1 MTSFHFSFAR
11 RCLALVIE
19 LSIVLSALAVPVA
32 DSAEPDSVAIDSSF
46 TEIVVDFRVNST
58 TIDPAFRNNRRNLDD
73 IVALVRQLMAD
84 SKLSVTGIAFCGS
97 ASPEGRADLN
107 QRLAR
112 GRLDAL
118 EAYIRRRVSI
128 PDSVISRDDSYIPWN
143 YLRQQITSSDVP
155 YKTKVLAV
163 LTDDAIFGADNAS
176 IISEL
181 KNIDQG
187 AVWSDL
193 NRSYFAA
200 MRNATAVF
208 GLQTM
213 RTFHRPKP
221 EPEPEPKPEPQPEPE
236 PVMVSQ
242 PEHEPEPQPS
252 PTPEPQPQPVAE
264 IHDFGSRHLFVKT
277 NVVGLGMLVAN
288 VAAEIELS
296 NHLSVALPISYSA
309 WDYFSSTRKF
319 RTFAIQPELRYHF
332 SNTDGLFV
340 GAHFGLAYYNFAF
353 GGDFRTQDHDG
364 SSPAIGG
371 GISLGY
377 RLPISANRRWR
388 IEFAVGA
395 GVYCLHHDK
404 FYNTDP
410 TKAGMLALTE
420 RKTRLGLDQAALN
433 IIYTFDL
440 NKWTR

>member
-1 MTSFHFSFAR
+1 MTSYHFSFAR
-11 RCLALVIE
+11 RCLALVFE
-19 LSIVLSALAVPVA
+19 LSIVLSALAMPVA
-32 DSAEPDSVAIDSSF
+32 DSAEADSVAIDSSF
-46 TEIVVDFRVNST
+46 KEIVVDFRVNST
-58 TIDPAFRNNRRNLDD
+58 TIDPAFRNNSRNLDD
-73 IVALVRQLMAD
+73 IVALVRRLMAD

-97 ASPEGRADLN
+97 ASPEGGADLN

-118 EAYIRRRVSI
+118 ESYIRRRVSI

-143 YLRQQITSSDVP
+143 SLRQQISASYVP
-155 YKTKVLAV
+155 YKAKVLAV
-163 LTDDAIFGADNAS
+163 LTDDAIFGSENDL
-176 IISEL
+176 IISQL
-181 KNIDQG
+181 KSLDQG
-187 AVWSDL
+187 AVWTDL
-193 NRSYFAA
+193 NSRYFAA

-208 GLQTM
+208 GLQAM

-221 EPEPEPKPEPQPEPE
+221 KTEPEPEPELEPEPE
-236 PVMVSQ
+236 PEPMPQ
-242 PEHEPEPQPS
+242 PEILPEPE
-252 PTPEPQPQPVAE
+252 PQPVAE
-264 IHDFGSRHLFVKT
+264 ILDFGTRRLFVKT

-296 NHLSVALPISYSA
+296 HHISVALPISYSA
-309 WDYFSSTRKF
+309 WDYFSATRKF
-319 RTFAIQPELRYHF
+319 RTFAIQPEVRYHF
-332 SNTDGLFV
+332 SKTDGLFV

-364 SSPAIGG
+364 SSPALGG

-377 RLPISANRRWR
+377 RLPISANRRWK

-395 GVYCLHHDK
+395 GVYRLHHDK

-420 RKTRLGLDQAALN
+420 RKTRFGLDQAALN